1 MRRGGAEL
9 GRADGAT
16 GAAGGAGGAAA
27 SFPGG
32 EVGREV
38 ESGGRIV
45 GAGVPEGGAS
55 APVDLVGE
63 AGGADGAG
71 AGGGGADRAGTASAG
86 VAAGGACAGGAG
98 AGAAV
103 GVVAIGAVGSRG
115 GGGGRYSV
123 ANAGV
128 AGGGGGGASVTGVDG
143 GGTGALGGLGAP
155 RPAAEKNWRAVASP
169 FAGRGGRTLGDSGT
183 GSTNSSVEP
192 STGIL
197 VSVPAEEGSPVV
209 LMASQVSSRCNS
221 IQISCFARNTNQE
234 GE

>member
-1 MRRGGAEL
+1 MAGAGVACGGAGWMRRDGAEL

-27 SFPGG
+27 SLPGG

-45 GAGVPEGGAS
+45 GAGGPEGGAS

-63 AGGADGAG
+63 AGG
-71 AGGGGADRAGTASAG
+71 
-86 VAAGGACAGGAG
+86 AGGAG

-143 GGTGALGGLGAP
+143 GGTGALGGLGDP

>member
-1 MRRGGAEL
+1 GGPVGGAC
-9 GRADGAT
+9 GRVDF
-16 GAAGGAGGAAA
+16 GGYAGGAA
-27 SFPGG
+27 
-32 EVGREV
+32 
-38 ESGGRIV
+38 
-45 GAGVPEGGAS
+45 GAGG
-55 APVDLVGE
+55 
-63 AGGADGAG
+63 
-71 AGGGGADRAGTASAG
+71 GGGGADRAGTASAG
-86 VAAGGACAGGAG
+86 VAAGGAGGAG

-103 GVVAIGAVGSRG
+103 GVVATGAVGSGG

-128 AGGGGGGASVTGVDG
+128 AGGGDGGASVTGVDG
-143 GGTGALGGLGAP
+143 GGTGALGGLGDP